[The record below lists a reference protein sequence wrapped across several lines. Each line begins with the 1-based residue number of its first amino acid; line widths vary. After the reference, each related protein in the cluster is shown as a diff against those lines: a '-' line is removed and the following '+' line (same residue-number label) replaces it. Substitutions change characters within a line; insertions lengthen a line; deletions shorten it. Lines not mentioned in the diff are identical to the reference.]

1 MVINS
6 RHPLNLSGFFYF
18 TNFAG
23 LEFCGSDPT
32 CYLTNHAGLRLSPID
47 PTCYLNFLCR
57 PNAAMNDSADKVMEI
72 GITQ

>member
-18 TNFAG
+18 TNF
-23 LEFCGSDPT
+23 
-32 CYLTNHAGLRLSPID
+32 AGLRLSPID